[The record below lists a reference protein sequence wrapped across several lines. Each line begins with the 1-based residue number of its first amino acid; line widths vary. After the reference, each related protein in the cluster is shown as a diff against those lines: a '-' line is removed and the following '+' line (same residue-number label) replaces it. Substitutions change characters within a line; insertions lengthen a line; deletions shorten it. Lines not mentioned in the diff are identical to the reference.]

1 MKSTPDINTGV
12 WLALIAPPAAIA
24 SAIAAMLSLVRHDG
38 DNAKI
43 IVAETVSTANQFATD
58 RFARLSADRL
68 PFTRPRP

>member
-24 SAIAAMLSLVRHDG
+24 AMLSFVTHVG